1 MAAPQPASWLCAFW
15 GIHFSWVPQPS
26 SDGCMPSDR
35 KPSTD
40 QVLTKTSGSFGDLER
55 WVSRS
60 AMWMPLTPA
69 CRIRSAHSALVFGLG
84 ALSFRSAA
92 TLSSACLTKKE
103 TMPGLAPQQETAVVE
118 PAGRAFLAASV
129 ASRRAYLERASG
141 PFEESK

>member
-1 MAAPQPASWLCAFW
+1 MAAPQPASWVRAFS

-26 SDGCMPSDR
+26 SDGCTPSDR

-40 QVLTKTSGSFGDLER
+40 QVLTNTSGSFGDLER

-69 CRIRSAHSALVFGLG
+69 CRIKSAHSALVFGLG

-103 TMPGLAPQQETAVVE
+103 TMPGLAPQQETAVVD
-118 PAGRAFLAASV
+118 PAGVAFLAAIVPSL
-129 ASRRAYLERASG
+129 RAEFDPASG
-141 PFEESK
+141 PFHETN